1 MNIKYVFYVGFI
13 ILIIYIILFILELI
27 NDSKIKK
34 IYNNM
39 IYNWNSNPIK
49 SIELIEDKNEYYELA
64 KIKTNKNNYSF
75 YSWKNKYFRVE
86 KLTDY
91 DYNNIYIN
99 EKGKLCGKDS
109 NGNNLY
115 FPENI
120 NCPINEIYFS
130 ISDLNDPYL
139 KQLKIDD
146 NYYLYFTNTNIEGKI
161 LVDIRAGSSKGLQ
174 LNLEKDNDICE
185 SFLSLNKN
193 IFKNNKEKCSS
204 FTNFTKDI
212 SLSHYKKIDTWQYKD
227 FINKNE
233 LEGNDD
239 IVLYSINY
247 LGINSTLIDKRESL
261 KDYKKNMEIYNKL
274 FIYKCIMYSISIL
287 FFIIPKFYIYHI
299 FELYYLIIPLI
310 IIIIIIIH
318 FIILNINFQIHK
330 KYIQNILSK
339 INEDAKDNIVVN
351 VFNIFNLIFT
361 CFLLLYNIFILSYF
375 GCIYYFCK
383 KNKDNLELVLNNKNN
398 NSINNKKI
406 NKKIENKVNFNTIE
420 SERTNIEEK
429 DKNDNSNNNN
439 NNEKNP
445 IDKKA
450 KNKKQIIK

>member
-39 IYNWNSNPIK
+39 IYNWNSNPIKSIK

-161 LVDIRAGSSKGLQ
+161 VVDIRAGSSKGLQ
-174 LNLEKDNDICE
+174 LNFEKDNDICE

-204 FTNFTKDI
+204 FINFTKDI
-212 SLSHYKKIDTWQYKD
+212 SLIHYKKIDTWQYKD

-261 KDYKKNMEIYNKL
+261 KDYKKNMERFITNSL
-274 FIYKCIMYSISIL
+274 FI
-287 FFIIPKFYIYHI
+287 
-299 FELYYLIIPLI
+299 
-310 IIIIIIIH
+310 
-318 FIILNINFQIHK
+318 N
-330 KYIQNILSK
+330 
-339 INEDAKDNIVVN
+339 A
-351 VFNIFNLIFT
+351 
-361 CFLLLYNIFILSYF
+361 
-375 GCIYYFCK
+375 
-383 KNKDNLELVLNNKNN
+383 
-398 NSINNKKI
+398 
-406 NKKIENKVNFNTIE
+406 
-420 SERTNIEEK
+420 
-429 DKNDNSNNNN
+429 
-439 NNEKNP
+439 
-445 IDKKA
+445 
-450 KNKKQIIK
+450 